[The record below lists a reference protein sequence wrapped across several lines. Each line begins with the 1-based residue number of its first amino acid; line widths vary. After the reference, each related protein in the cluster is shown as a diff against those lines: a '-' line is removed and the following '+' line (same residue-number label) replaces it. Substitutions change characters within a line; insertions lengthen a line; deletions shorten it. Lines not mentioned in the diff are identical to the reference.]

1 MSCTNKTVFED
12 VSSGRSHIPCGC
24 SANIECCRI
33 FLYCDVPE
41 ILLSDLYLVQF
52 SRSAVRLQS
61 KMRGTAQQVRKYQLT
76 CVVRRDLFAEFL
88 L

>member
-1 MSCTNKTVFED
+1 MSCTNIAVFED
-12 VSSGRSHIPCGC
+12 VSFGRSHIPCGC
-24 SANIECCRI
+24 FANIERCRI

-41 ILLSDLYLVQF
+41 SLLSDLYLVQF

-76 CVVRRDLFAEFL
+76 CVVRSDLLAEFL